1 MYKII
6 CKKSP
11 FVWWFYDIDS
21 LLDFCH
27 TLVDTNILYS
37 IMKVE
42 E

>member
-1 MYKII
+1 MYKIT

-11 FVWWFYDIDS
+11 FVWWFCDIDS

-37 IMKVE
+37 IIKVKE
-42 E
+42 

>member
-1 MYKII
+1 MYKVT
-6 CKKSP
+6 CKESP
-11 FVWWFYDIDS
+11 FVWWFCDIDS